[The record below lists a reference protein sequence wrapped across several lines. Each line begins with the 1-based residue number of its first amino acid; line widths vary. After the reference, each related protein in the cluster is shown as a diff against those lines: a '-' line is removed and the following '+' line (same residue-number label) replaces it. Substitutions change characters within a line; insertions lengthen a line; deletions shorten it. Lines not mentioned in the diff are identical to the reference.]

1 MQDYA
6 KALLPLFL
14 DESTLFVVSSDFC
27 HWGERFDF
35 THKFVDEPII
45 YKSIEKLD
53 KVGMNAIES

>member
-53 KVGMNAIES
+53 KVGMNAIEK